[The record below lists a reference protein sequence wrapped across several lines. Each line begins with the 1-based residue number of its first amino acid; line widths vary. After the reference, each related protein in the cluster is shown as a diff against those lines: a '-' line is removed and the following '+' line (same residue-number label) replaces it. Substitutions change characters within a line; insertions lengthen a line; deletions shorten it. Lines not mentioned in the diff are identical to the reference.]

1 MMRFLMIS
9 VLAIVPAF
17 SQTLTVVPPASVVA
31 PGTSGTVQIM
41 LATPAT
47 GTQPVV
53 LQFTVGGTGDTGT
66 LSAVAGPAATAAG
79 KTLSCMTVTA
89 RLSCLL
95 WSLDFTPIGNGDVAD
110 VTVPVSATATLS
122 TDVISLSGALGAS
135 AAGVSIT
142 TSVFS
147 GSINVFNP
155 CDLNHDGLTD
165 INDVSAV
172 VAQATGSVACTTGD
186 LTKDLKCNVLDVY
199 REVLAALPTSSGVAG
214 AGVCKTGP

>member
-1 MMRFLMIS
+1 MRFLM
-9 VLAIVPAF
+9 LALLAFAPAF
-17 SQTLTVVPPASVVA
+17 SQSLTVVPPSGVVA

-47 GTQPVV
+47 GTQPSV
-53 LQFTVGGTGDTGT
+53 LQFTIIGTGETGT
-66 LSAVAGPAATAAG
+66 MSAVAGPAAAAAG

-95 WSLDFTPIGNGDVAD
+95 WSLDFTPIANGDVAD
-110 VTVPVSATATLS
+110 VTVPINATAVLGS
-122 TDVISLSGALGAS
+122 EVIGLTGAMGAS

-155 CDLNHDGLTD
+155 CDLNHDGLMD

-172 VAQATGSVACTTGD
+172 VLQATGSVACTTGD

-199 REVLAALPTSSGVAG
+199 REVLAALPASSGIAG